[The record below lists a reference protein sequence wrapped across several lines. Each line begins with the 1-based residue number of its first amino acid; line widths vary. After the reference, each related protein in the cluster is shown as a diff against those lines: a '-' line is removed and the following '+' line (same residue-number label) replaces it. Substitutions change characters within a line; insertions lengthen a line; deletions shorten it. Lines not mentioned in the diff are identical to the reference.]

1 MNDGL
6 SAGKYMADMCRKDVK
21 MTLEEALK
29 KITPLKQEAVDAAW
43 KRWSET
49 SIPIHSLGKLQD
61 AVAAIAGML
70 GTPDV
75 ALDKKALVVMCAD
88 NGIVEEGISQ
98 SGQEVTKII
107 AENFLKEK
115 ATAAIFCK
123 KSGADVFPVDIGI
136 ASDNL
141 LPNHKVAYG
150 TKNFAK
156 EPAMTREQAV
166 QAIEVGIHM
175 AEELYEKGY
184 RILATGEM
192 GIGNTTTSSAMT
204 AVYTGVSPAEVTGRG
219 AGLSSAGLQKKVQVI
234 EDAIVRYHMDPE
246 DPIGVLSCVG
256 GFDIAGMC
264 GVFLGGAALGIP
276 VVIDGFISGVAALTA
291 YKLCP
296 TSRQYMFASHLSQE
310 PASKLILDTLGIEGF
325 MDCRMR
331 LGEGSGAV
339 LLFPIL
345 DMAMEVYRS
354 VASFDENNM
363 EHYVPLS

>member
-1 MNDGL
+1 
-6 SAGKYMADMCRKDVK
+6 
-21 MTLEEALK
+21 MTL
-29 KITPLKQEAVDAAW
+29 QEAIEKVKPLNQAAMDAAW
-43 KRWSET
+43 ARWDET

-61 AVAAIAGML
+61 AVVQVAGML

-75 ALDKKALVVMCAD
+75 ALDKKALVAMCAD
-88 NGIVEEGISQ
+88 NGVVEEGISQ

-123 KSGADVFPVDIGI
+123 SSGADIFPVDIGI
-136 ASDNL
+136 ASDTI
-141 LPNHKVAYG
+141 LPNYKVAYG

-175 AEELYEKGY
+175 AEQLYEKGY

-204 AVYTGVSPAEVTGRG
+204 VAFTGASAAKVTGRG
-219 AGLSSAGLQKKVQVI
+219 AGLSSAGLEKKIRVI
-234 EDAIVRYHMDPE
+234 EEAVARYQPDPADALD
-246 DPIGVLSCVG
+246 VLSKVG
-256 GFDIAGMC
+256 GFDIAGMA
-264 GVFLGGAALGIP
+264 GVFIGGAACGIP

-291 YKLCP
+291 SILCP
-296 TSRQYMFASHLSQE
+296 EAKNYMFASHLSQE
-310 PASKLILDTLGIEGF
+310 PASALVLETLGLEGF

-345 DMAMEVYRS
+345 DMAMAVYRQ
-354 VASFDENNM
+354 VASFDENDM

>member
-1 MNDGL
+1 
-6 SAGKYMADMCRKDVK
+6 
-21 MTLEEALK
+21 
-29 KITPLKQEAVDAAW
+29 
-43 KRWSET
+43 
-49 SIPIHSLGKLQD
+49 
-61 AVAAIAGML
+61 
-70 GTPDV
+70 
-75 ALDKKALVVMCAD
+75 
-88 NGIVEEGISQ
+88 
-98 SGQEVTKII
+98 
-107 AENFLKEK
+107 
-115 ATAAIFCK
+115 
-123 KSGADVFPVDIGI
+123 
-136 ASDNL
+136 
-141 LPNHKVAYG
+141 
-150 TKNFAK
+150 
-156 EPAMTREQAV
+156 
-166 QAIEVGIHM
+166 
-175 AEELYEKGY
+175 
-184 RILATGEM
+184 M

-204 AVYTGVSPAEVTGRG
+204 AAFTGVSVDEVTGHG
-219 AGLSSAGLQKKVQVI
+219 AGLSSAGLKKKVQVI
-234 EDAIVRYHMDPE
+234 EDALKRYQPDPE

-296 TSRQYMFASHLSQE
+296 LSKQYMFASHLSQE
-310 PASKLILDTLGIEGF
+310 PASKLILDTLGVEGF